1 MRLVAGVVLED
12 EEEEAALSVSI
23 TVFVDS
29 LVSLSVQ
36 DNHPMITMIIEVSQ
50 QSVYK
55 QYSCVHTICAIIQY
69 HGPIEINKR
78 REVKKKRKLD
88 NRRLT
93 DINHIAALVL
103 NF

>member
-1 MRLVAGVVLED
+1 MKLVAGVVLED
-12 EEEEAALSVSI
+12 EEEAAALSVSI

-55 QYSCVHTICAIIQY
+55 QYKLCTYYTRYNTISQA
-69 HGPIEINKR
+69 H
-78 REVKKKRKLD
+78 
-88 NRRLT
+88 
-93 DINHIAALVL
+93 
-103 NF
+103 